1 MSRTAKSTANTP
13 ATKRPWWR
21 RLAWG
26 NTPLEVIIRQAAARI
41 SKAVSVRRFYWG
53 GVPLTDVVR
62 QRMQR
67 AQNLLWRQRL
77 SLVLVAVST
86 LLLLLPASAMVSVKA
101 WLAVYLSWQPTD
113 SMAFAHGDK
122 VGHAAMFAV
131 LAFACRLSWLYSPMA
146 IPAGALVLLGL
157 VTEAL
162 QLWIPGRTGAW
173 GDMAADCAGVVLGM
187 VVAWLLWPGAKNA
200 LSMHM
205 RADS

>member
-1 MSRTAKSTANTP
+1 MPRQARSHANTP
-13 ATKRPWWR
+13 AGKRPWWR

-26 NTPLEVIIRQAAARI
+26 KTPLNVIVRQATARLK
-41 SKAVSVRRFYWG
+41 KAMSLRRFYWG

-62 QRMQR
+62 HRVQQ
-67 AQNLLWRQRL
+67 AQHLVWRQRL
-77 SLVLVAVST
+77 SLGLVAVST
-86 LLLLLPASAMVSVKA
+86 LLLLLPASAMASVKT
-101 WLAVYLSWQPTD
+101 WLAVYLSWQPTIGV
-113 SMAFAHGDK
+113 AFVHSDK
-122 VGHAAMFAV
+122 LGHAAMFAV
-131 LAFACRLSWLYSPMA
+131 LAFACRLSWPYTPMA
-146 IPAGALVLLGL
+146 RPAGALVLMGV

-162 QLWIPGRTGAW
+162 QLWVPGRTGTW